1 MLDKLQGYFN
11 NESNPPT
18 FNIVQY
24 SSKGPQNKVWN
35 FHSKVSKKNIYYG
48 YMLDSLESSI
58 CTDLDKLCAFHLKN
72 RYKFYTVIY
81 TSI

>member
-24 SSKGPQNKVWN
+24 SSKGAQNKVWN
-35 FHSKVSKKNIYYG
+35 FHSKVSKKICI
-48 YMLDSLESSI
+48 MAICSI
-58 CTDLDKLCAFHLKN
+58 
-72 RYKFYTVIY
+72 V
-81 TSI
+81 